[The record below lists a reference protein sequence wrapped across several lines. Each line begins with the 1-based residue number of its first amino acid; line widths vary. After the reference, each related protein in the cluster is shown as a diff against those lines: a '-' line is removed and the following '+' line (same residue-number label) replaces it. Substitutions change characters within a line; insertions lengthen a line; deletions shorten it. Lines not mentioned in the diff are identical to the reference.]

1 MIRRRE
7 FITLVGGAA
16 AGWPLA
22 ARAQQPAMP
31 VIGYLYTGSP
41 DPSAH
46 LTSAFRKGL
55 SEAGYTEGRDVTIE
69 YRWAHNDN
77 ARLPELAADLVRR
90 QVALLVTPGSSPAA
104 LVAKATTSTIPV
116 IFSIGADPV
125 EIGLV
130 TSLNRPGGNITGF
143 SSMNVELAPKRF
155 GLLHELL
162 PQAGRAF
169 VLANSSNP
177 VADVFIR
184 DVRAAA
190 TAVGWQ
196 IEVLTA
202 NTVNEIN
209 TAFSSLAQKSAA
221 AVLVTP
227 GPLFNNRRIQLATL
241 ASRYT
246 LPVMFSSREFA
257 EAGGLMS
264 YGPSIPEEFRQAGLY
279 AARVLK
285 GEKPADL
292 PVGRATK
299 FEFVINLQTANA
311 LGIEI
316 PPTLLARADEVIE

>member
-1 MIRRRE
+1 MRRRE
-7 FITLVGGAA
+7 FMTLLGGAA
-16 AGWPLA
+16 AAWPLA
-22 ARAQQPAMP
+22 ARAQQPSMP

-77 ARLPELAADLVRR
+77 AQLPELAADLVRR
-90 QVALLVTPGSSPAA
+90 QVAVLVTPGSSPAA

-202 NTVNEIN
+202 NTVSEIN

>member
-1 MIRRRE
+1 M
-7 FITLVGGAA
+7 TLLGGAA
-16 AGWPLA
+16 AAWPLA
-22 ARAQQPAMP
+22 ARAQQPSMP

-202 NTVNEIN
+202 NTVSEIN

>member
-1 MIRRRE
+1 MSTRRE
-7 FITLVGGAA
+7 FITVLGGAA
-16 AGWPLA
+16 VAWPLS
-22 ARAQQPAMP
+22 ARAQQTAMP

-90 QVALLVTPGSSPAA
+90 QVAVLVTPGSSPAA

-162 PQAGRAF
+162 PHAGRAF

-184 DVRAAA
+184 DVLAAA

-202 NTVNEIN
+202 NTVSEIN

-221 AVLVTP
+221 AVLVMP

-264 YGPSIPEEFRQAGLY
+264 YGPNIPEEFRQAGLY

>member
-1 MIRRRE
+1 VRRRQ
-7 FITLVGGAA
+7 FITLLGGAA
-16 AGWPLA
+16 AWPLV

-90 QVALLVTPGSSPAA
+90 QVAVLVTPGSSPAA

-202 NTVNEIN
+202 NTVSEIN

-311 LGIEI
+311 LGIET

>member
-1 MIRRRE
+1 M
-7 FITLVGGAA
+7 TLLGGAA
-16 AGWPLA
+16 AAWPLA
-22 ARAQQPAMP
+22 ARAQQPSMP

-177 VADVFIR
+177 VADVSIR

-202 NTVNEIN
+202 NTVSEIN

>member
-1 MIRRRE
+1 MKRRE
-7 FITLVGGAA
+7 FITLLGDAA
-16 AGWPLA
+16 AAWPNV

-31 VIGYLYTGSP
+31 VIGYLYTRSP

-90 QVALLVTPGSSPAA
+90 QVAVLVTPGSSPAA

-202 NTVNEIN
+202 NTVSEIN
-209 TAFSSLAQKSAA
+209 AAFSSLAQKSTA

-299 FEFVINLQTANA
+299 LEFVINLQTANA
-311 LGIEI
+311 LDIEI
-316 PPTLLARADEVIE
+316 PPTLLAHADEVIE

>member
-1 MIRRRE
+1 MKRRE
-7 FITLVGGAA
+7 FITLLGGAA

-90 QVALLVTPGSSPAA
+90 QVAVLVTPGSSPAA

-130 TSLNRPGGNITGF
+130 TGLNRPGGNITGF

>member
-1 MIRRRE
+1 VRRRE
-7 FITLVGGAA
+7 FITLLGSAA
-16 AGWPLA
+16 AAWPVA
-22 ARAQQPAMP
+22 ARAQQAAMP

-90 QVALLVTPGSSPAA
+90 QVAVLVTPGSSPAA

-202 NTVNEIN
+202 NTVSEIN

>member
-130 TSLNRPGGNITGF
+130 TGLNRPGGNITGF

-202 NTVNEIN
+202 NTVSEIN

>member
-1 MIRRRE
+1 MTRRE
-7 FITLVGGAA
+7 FITLLGGAA
-16 AGWPLA
+16 AAWPLA

-90 QVALLVTPGSSPAA
+90 QVAVLVTPGSSPAA

-202 NTVNEIN
+202 NTVSEIN

>member
-1 MIRRRE
+1 
-7 FITLVGGAA
+7 
-16 AGWPLA
+16 
-22 ARAQQPAMP
+22 

-90 QVALLVTPGSSPAA
+90 QVAVLVTPGSSPAA

-125 EIGLV
+125 EIRLV

-202 NTVNEIN
+202 NTVSEIN
-209 TAFSSLAQKSAA
+209 AAFSSLAQKSAA

-316 PPTLLARADEVIE
+316 PPTLLAHADEVIE

>member
-1 MIRRRE
+1 
-7 FITLVGGAA
+7 
-16 AGWPLA
+16 
-22 ARAQQPAMP
+22 MP

-46 LTSAFRKGL
+46 LTLAFRKGL

-90 QVALLVTPGSSPAA
+90 QVAVLVTPGSSPAA

-202 NTVNEIN
+202 NTVSEIN
-209 TAFSSLAQKSAA
+209 AAFSSLARKSAA

-246 LPVMFSSREFA
+246 LPVMFSSGSLPRR
-257 EAGGLMS
+257 AG
-264 YGPSIPEEFRQAGLY
+264 
-279 AARVLK
+279 
-285 GEKPADL
+285 
-292 PVGRATK
+292 
-299 FEFVINLQTANA
+299 
-311 LGIEI
+311 
-316 PPTLLARADEVIE
+316 

>member
-1 MIRRRE
+1 
-7 FITLVGGAA
+7 
-16 AGWPLA
+16 
-22 ARAQQPAMP
+22 MP

-90 QVALLVTPGSSPAA
+90 QVAVLVTPGSSPAA

-202 NTVNEIN
+202 NTVSEIN

>member
-1 MIRRRE
+1 VADE
-7 FITLVGGAA
+7 
-16 AGWPLA
+16 

-90 QVALLVTPGSSPAA
+90 QVAVLVTPGSSPAA

-202 NTVNEIN
+202 NTVSEIN

>member
-90 QVALLVTPGSSPAA
+90 QVAVLVTPGSSPAA

>member
-1 MIRRRE
+1 MKRRE
-7 FITLVGGAA
+7 FITLLGGAA

-55 SEAGYTEGRDVTIE
+55 SEAGYVEGRDVTIE

-90 QVALLVTPGSSPAA
+90 QVAVLVTPGSSPAA

-202 NTVNEIN
+202 NTVSEIN

-316 PPTLLARADEVIE
+316 PPTLLARADEAIE

>member
-1 MIRRRE
+1 MKRRE
-7 FITLVGGAA
+7 FITLLGGAA

-90 QVALLVTPGSSPAA
+90 QVAVLVTPGSSPAA

-202 NTVNEIN
+202 NTVSEIN

>member
-1 MIRRRE
+1 MRRRD
-7 FITLVGGAA
+7 FITLLGGTAA
-16 AGWPLA
+16 AWPLA
-22 ARAQQPAMP
+22 ALAQQPAIP

-77 ARLPELAADLVRR
+77 AQLPELAADLVRR
-90 QVALLVTPGSSPAA
+90 QVAVLVTPGSSPAA

-202 NTVNEIN
+202 NTVSEIN

>member
-1 MIRRRE
+1 MSNRRD
-7 FITLVGGAA
+7 FITLLGGAA
-16 AGWPLA
+16 AAWPLA
-22 ARAQQPAMP
+22 ARAQQPSMP

-46 LTSAFRKGL
+46 LTLAFRKGL

-202 NTVNEIN
+202 NTVSEIN

>member
-1 MIRRRE
+1 
-7 FITLVGGAA
+7 
-16 AGWPLA
+16 
-22 ARAQQPAMP
+22 
-31 VIGYLYTGSP
+31 
-41 DPSAH
+41 
-46 LTSAFRKGL
+46 
-55 SEAGYTEGRDVTIE
+55 
-69 YRWAHNDN
+69 
-77 ARLPELAADLVRR
+77 
-90 QVALLVTPGSSPAA
+90 
-104 LVAKATTSTIPV
+104 
-116 IFSIGADPV
+116 
-125 EIGLV
+125 
-130 TSLNRPGGNITGF
+130 
-143 SSMNVELAPKRF
+143 
-155 GLLHELL
+155 
-162 PQAGRAF
+162 

-202 NTVNEIN
+202 NTVSEIN
-209 TAFSSLAQKSAA
+209 AAFSSLAQKSAA

-264 YGPSIPEEFRQAGLY
+264 YGPSIPEEFRQAGVY

-311 LGIEI
+311 QGIEI
-316 PPTLLARADEVIE
+316 PPMLLARADEVIE

>member
-90 QVALLVTPGSSPAA
+90 QVAVLVTPGSSPAA

-202 NTVNEIN
+202 NTVSEIN

>member
-1 MIRRRE
+1 VRRRE
-7 FITLVGGAA
+7 FMTLLGGAA
-16 AGWPLA
+16 AAWPLA
-22 ARAQQPAMP
+22 ARAQQPSMP

-90 QVALLVTPGSSPAA
+90 QVAVLVTPGSSPAA

-202 NTVNEIN
+202 NTVSEIN

>member
-1 MIRRRE
+1 VKRRD
-7 FITLVGGAA
+7 FITLLGGAVA
-16 AGWPLA
+16 WPLA
-22 ARAQQPAMP
+22 ARAQQPTIP

-90 QVALLVTPGSSPAA
+90 QVAVLVTPGSSPAA
-104 LVAKATTSTIPV
+104 LVAKATTSTIPL

-202 NTVNEIN
+202 NTVSEIN
-209 TAFSSLAQKSAA
+209 AAFSSLAQKSTA

-299 FEFVINLQTANA
+299 LEFVINLQTANA
-311 LGIEI
+311 LDIEI
-316 PPTLLARADEVIE
+316 PPTLLAHADEVIE

>member
-1 MIRRRE
+1 MGQGGECHRAQPVARPRRRGDRMIGRRD
-7 FITLVGGAA
+7 FITLLGGAA
-16 AGWPLA
+16 AWPLGT
-22 ARAQQPAMP
+22 RAEQAAMP
-31 VIGYLYTGSP
+31 VVGYLYTGSP

-55 SEAGYTEGRDVTIE
+55 SEAGYAEGRDVTIE

-90 QVALLVTPGSSPAA
+90 QVAVLVTPGSSPAA

-130 TSLNRPGGNITGF
+130 TGLNRPGGNITGF

-202 NTVNEIN
+202 NTVSEIN

-264 YGPSIPEEFRQAGLY
+264 YGPSI
-279 AARVLK
+279 
-285 GEKPADL
+285 
-292 PVGRATK
+292 
-299 FEFVINLQTANA
+299 
-311 LGIEI
+311 
-316 PPTLLARADEVIE
+316 

>member
-1 MIRRRE
+1 MIGRRA
-7 FITLVGGAA
+7 FITLLGGAP
-16 AGWPLA
+16 AGWSLA
-22 ARAQQPAMP
+22 ASAQQSAMP

-90 QVALLVTPGSSPAA
+90 QVAVLVTPGSSPAA

-202 NTVNEIN
+202 NTVSEIN